1 MHHGDHPL
9 HPKALSPQLSTG
21 SPDEGT
27 EPSSSPGIALSL
39 TKEYTLLRGSPIQT
53 LVSLIQFQPPRRTI
67 SAPEMAMGLGR
78 PSSPLQGNSFPS
90 LPRPALLTPSEDSQ
104 PRSSGVSPKTHWCF
118 ERLGKVVTTAILK
131 QMTVARHQTM
141 ISESYRPLIRAG
153 KQDVARI
160 LETLVRNL
168 LNREWERNCM
178 KIWGPA
184 T

>member
-1 MHHGDHPL
+1 MEIAPFS
-9 HPKALSPQLSTG
+9 PKALSPQLPTG

-27 EPSSSPGIALSL
+27 ELSSSPGIALSL
-39 TKEYTLLRGSPIQT
+39 TKDYTLLRGSFIQT
-53 LVSLIQFQPPRRTI
+53 LVSLIQFQPPRSTI

-78 PSSPLQGNSFPS
+78 PSIPLQGNSFPP

-104 PRSSGVSPKTHWCF
+104 PRSCGVRPKTHWCF
-118 ERLGKVVTTAILK
+118 ERWGKAVTTTILK
-131 QMTVARHQTM
+131 QMPVAKHPTV
-141 ISESYRPLIRAG
+141 ISESYRPLVRPG
-153 KQDVARI
+153 KQDVAGI